1 MANFIKD
8 VDEGLS
14 KASKTLSSKYF
25 YDKKGDA
32 LFVEIMRMPE
42 YYLTRAEFEILQKQ
56 AVEITKTLSL
66 NPDTTF
72 EIIELGAGDG
82 EKTKEFIRYL
92 MQENFKFKYMPVD
105 ISQNVLGILQNSML
119 KEFPNLKI
127 APMQGDYFQVL
138 EGIKHTHHPKLV
150 LFLGSNIG
158 NLKDENAQKF
168 LKQIGQKL
176 STGDHLLL
184 GVDLIKPA
192 EIVVPAYNDAKG
204 ITAAFN
210 LNILERIN
218 RELDGDFDLS
228 AFHHEVD
235 YTQELGIVKSYLVSN
250 KDQKVYIGQISKSY
264 SFRKGERIN
273 TEISRKYND
282 AMIEKITR
290 DTSFETKAKF
300 TDSKGYFADYILVKT

>member
-138 EGIKHTHHPKLV
+138 EGIKHTPHPKLV

-218 RELDGDFDLS
+218 RELDG
-228 AFHHEVD
+228 
-235 YTQELGIVKSYLVSN
+235 
-250 KDQKVYIGQISKSY
+250 
-264 SFRKGERIN
+264 
-273 TEISRKYND
+273 
-282 AMIEKITR
+282 
-290 DTSFETKAKF
+290 
-300 TDSKGYFADYILVKT
+300 